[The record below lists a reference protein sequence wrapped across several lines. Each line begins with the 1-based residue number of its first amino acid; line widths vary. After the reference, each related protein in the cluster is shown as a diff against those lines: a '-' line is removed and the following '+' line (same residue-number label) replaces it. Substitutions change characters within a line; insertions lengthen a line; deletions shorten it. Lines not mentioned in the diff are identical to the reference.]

1 MGHPSDDLSASIDTP
16 ISDAYIFCSCG
27 FQRMP
32 SKPFGEHLKREREM
46 RGVSLEEISAATR
59 IAPRFL
65 AALEREQWEL
75 LPGGVFNRGFIRSV
89 ARYLGLDEDSLVAE
103 YALET
108 RGRPEPGVVVDP
120 PEEADRNW
128 ARVFVVIVLVLLL
141 VAGGWAA
148 IHFLGPKIAARLH
161 KHSGEPVN
169 SAPDGGAGP
178 NFAANADAQTFSPAS
193 SSQTAAENSGQSS
206 ATDSAAAP
214 PSDPAISSISS
225 GATEPAG
232 RGDASASG
240 TAPTLDLKLSA
251 AKAADV
257 RVVADGKPLFAGHMD
272 AQQVYRFTAV
282 DTLEVSSSESSAIV
296 LELNGQ
302 TIAAGGQPG
311 QPSVLTLTQKDLKTA
326 GGNPH

>member
-1 MGHPSDDLSASIDTP
+1 MGHPSEELSASIDTP

-46 RGVSLEEISAATR
+46 RGVTLEEISAATR

-65 AALEREQWEL
+65 AALESEQWEL

-108 RGRPEPGVVVDP
+108 RGRAEPGVVADP
-120 PEEADRNW
+120 PEEPDRNW
-128 ARVFVVIVLVLLL
+128 ERVFVVVVLAVLI

-148 IHFLGPKIAARLH
+148 VHFLGPKIAARLH

-169 SAPDGGAGP
+169 AMPDAGTGP
-178 NFAANADAQTFSPAS
+178 SYAATADAQGFSPTT
-193 SSQTAAENSGQSS
+193 SSQAAVQNSTPVS
-206 ATDSAAAP
+206 ASDQDAAP
-214 PSDPAISSISS
+214 QSDPAISS
-225 GATEPAG
+225 GAGTRVG
-232 RGDASASG
+232 HGDASASG
-240 TAPTLDLKLSA
+240 TAPTLELKLSA
-251 AKAADV
+251 AKAAEV
-257 RVVADGKPLFAGHMD
+257 KVIGDGKPLFSGHMD

-282 DTLEVSSSESSAIV
+282 DRLEVTSSESSAII

-302 TIAAGGQPG
+302 TVAAGGQPG
-311 QPSVLTLTQKDLKTA
+311 QPSAVTLTQKDLKTA
-326 GGNPH
+326 GGDPH